1 MDVDY
6 VPELVGNGVRLRE
19 LRDSDICRRASL
31 GRSREIDRG
40 FGGDLDHDE
49 PMTQQ
54 DAVDELHRRF
64 GPGPHWVIADQDDVL
79 IGIARLAPIDAAN
92 RSARLG
98 IGILDAARL
107 GRGLGVEAIRL
118 ALAYGFDHL
127 NLHRVSLTVLA
138 DNARAIAAY
147 TRCGF
152 VVEGRFRDTL
162 LRDGAWH
169 DDLSMAIR
177 KPQWETQRSGAQ
189 MPVADEPLTVVEVLA
204 AMVAMFDS
212 GDPTHAA
219 RVVAADYLDHQ
230 GLGQGPMRGVDGF
243 AQVVAA
249 SHAGCEQQEVTIED
263 IFGTPDRAV
272 ARIRWQG
279 RRPNGER
286 VERETIDIIRVENGR
301 AAEHWGARA

>member
-31 GRSREIDRG
+31 GRSREIARG
-40 FGGDLDHDE
+40 FGADLDADE
-49 PMTQQ
+49 PMTDQ
-54 DAVDELHRRF
+54 DAAEELRRRF

-79 IGIARLAPIDAAN
+79 VGIVRLAPIDAAN

-98 IGILDAARL
+98 IGILDPARL
-107 GRGLGVEAIRL
+107 GQGLGSEATRL
-118 ALAYGFDHL
+118 ALAYGFDRL
-127 NLHRVSLTVLA
+127 DLHRVSLTVLA
-138 DNARAIAAY
+138 DNARAVAAY

-152 VVEGRFRDTL
+152 AVEGRFRDTL
-162 LRDGAWH
+162 FRDGAWH

-177 KPQWETQRSGAQ
+177 KPQWEAQRAGAE
-189 MPVADEPLTVVEVLA
+189 MPVAYEALAAVGVLA

-212 GDPTHAA
+212 GDPTYAA
-219 RVVAADYLDHQ
+219 SVVAADYVDHQ
-230 GLGQGPMRGVDGF
+230 GFGHGPIRGVDGF
-243 AQVVAA
+243 ARVVAT
-249 SHAGCEQQEVTIED
+249 SHAGYEQQDVTIKD
-263 IFGTPDRAV
+263 IFATPDRAV

-286 VERETIDIIRVENGR
+286 VDRETIDIIRVENGR
-301 AAEHWGARA
+301 AVEHWGAHT